1 MPSDQQ
7 EPVKRPKAR
16 TVIIHPDD
24 AGANWSSYDVDE
36 VDAYT
41 DQCDRDIKALR
52 KRGRGW
58 KHRTWLYRERL
69 TYEERVTLK
78 QAKTIELLQKLLRRE
93 RYEVLHDRGCDCDL
107 CAAVDAALKEARD
120 HDR

>member
-1 MPSDQQ
+1 MSDQ
-7 EPVKRPKAR
+7 PVKRYNHLSGGMFEIRRLTHGRRRPPNTKEPWILATTR
-16 TVIIHPDD
+16 
-24 AGANWSSYDVDE
+24 
-36 VDAYT
+36 
-41 DQCDRDIKALR
+41 DRDIKALR

-107 CAAVDAALKEARD
+107 CAAVDAALKED
-120 HDR
+120 E